1 MNPKSLYSLLFLFFP
16 CLLLMAGRDLA
27 AQDKQVCTPATGYES
42 FHSIEMPVMTEDGNW
57 IALRKRNWIP
67 IQDKSDLDKDTVI
80 LFNLAAP
87 CENKIVAYRLNVREL
102 AFVGNT
108 HLLLSGSEQTELL
121 NLEKRT
127 SIIYKG
133 VKSIQ
138 VLKNKKQFVLHYS
151 PEEQNRL
158 ELHAGNGELLNAIDH
173 VNRLY
178 VSEKDHIYAVTE
190 NEKTESEVIL
200 LTDGVK
206 EKVYGSARKILSL
219 YIGPGE
225 RGMMICEQ
233 SPENNYREALY
244 LDLETKTTYRLKELL
259 PLAFQRCFFETVRE
273 GNLYFLKLWTNKEKQ
288 DTAAVDIWY
297 GNDNRLEKKLYPPVD
312 VRTYAWDP
320 SNHFIRRVGT
330 DHLPVSLSTGNNRY
344 FLSFDPIGLQDYS
357 VENPPLQLYQY
368 ELKEDKYSLLDTIAP
383 EFYLSGNGD
392 YGLSP
397 ARGGWNLYHFPSG
410 TKKLIDGKEL
420 GSPWFTTDNQAVI
433 FEGAGIV
440 WHYEIKTA
448 TLTSLVTFKEYQTSI
463 ANGQWE
469 GFVTGKSAFAKQL
482 VNLSEPLLISLYD
495 AEKNKTGY
503 CLWYNGKTEVIIP
516 PTTKRIRSLNYNG
529 SFTCFS
535 WLEEDYNL
543 PPRLVYKD
551 LGTQGEK
558 ETETVVYQSN
568 KQDTAILSLKREII
582 RYTNSDSIPLKGI
595 LYYPLGYDPSEKY
608 PMVVHIYE
616 KQNQQGNLYPYPS
629 YYENLGFSIRLFL
642 DKGYFVFLPDIVIQG
657 KAGPGL
663 DALDCVN
670 HALDALA
677 HNPLIDKSK
686 IGLIGHSF
694 GGYETDYIATRSSR
708 FAAYVSGS
716 GHSDIIWDANS
727 FNYNFY
733 APDYVRVETNIY
745 KFGKPFSSDKSLYF
759 KNNPVYHAEKVSAPV
774 LLWSGKEDQNV
785 TADHTMAFYNA
796 LRRNRKE
803 VVALFYKEEGHSL
816 EQKRA
821 QVDLT
826 FRILDWFDFFLKE
839 NKECGW
845 IKRGISRKDAR

>member
-1 MNPKSLYSLLFLFFP
+1 
-16 CLLLMAGRDLA
+16 MAGRDLA

-629 YYENLGFSIRLFL
+629 YYENLGFNIRLFL

>member
-629 YYENLGFSIRLFL
+629 YYENLGFNIRLFL